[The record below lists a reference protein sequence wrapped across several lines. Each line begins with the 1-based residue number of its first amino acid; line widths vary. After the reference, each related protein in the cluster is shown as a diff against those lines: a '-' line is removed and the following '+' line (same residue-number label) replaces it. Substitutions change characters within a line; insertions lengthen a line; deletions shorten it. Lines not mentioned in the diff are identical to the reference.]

1 MGHMIK
7 TSFTTVTADA
17 DAHRTMFSSIRD
29 RLFSTIVLLVAATL
43 WASPLHCHGD
53 SQDYNDPTNSYDV
66 IVFAATP
73 AGFAAS
79 LAAKAAGA
87 QKVLL
92 LEPTAHVGGM
102 ASPGGIGLRDC
113 GNNEVRTNN
122 ATQHQWAM
130 RNAKI

>member
-1 MGHMIK
+1 MM
-7 TSFTTVTADA
+7 SL
-17 DAHRTMFSSIRD
+17 S
-29 RLFSTIVLLVAATL
+29 LVLLLQA
-43 WASPLHCHGD
+43 
-53 SQDYNDPTNSYDV
+53 
-66 IVFAATP
+66 FAA
-73 AGFAAS
+73 A

-113 GNNEVRTNN
+113 SHNEVRTNN

-130 RNAKI
+130 RNAKF